1 MFKINIIT
9 VGKIKE
15 DYFKKA
21 VEEYLKRLTRFA
33 EVKVVELDEV
43 TFSKE
48 DGLAETI
55 LKKEEEKILPLLKGQ
70 VICLAIEGKQ
80 FSSEEFSNYFVKA
93 KSEGVSEMTF
103 VIGSSYGLS
112 KEIKK
117 RAKLLLSFS
126 KMTFPH
132 QMFRVILLEQIY
144 RAFMIENG
152 SSYHK

>member
-15 DYFKKA
+15 DYFRKA
-21 VEEYLKRLTRFA
+21 VDEYLKRLTRFC
-33 EVKVVELDEV
+33 EVKIIELDEV

-48 DGLAETI
+48 EGLSKTI

-70 VICLAIEGKQ
+70 VVCLAIEGKQ
-80 FSSEEFSNYFVKA
+80 LSSEEFSAYFSKA
-93 KSEGVSEMTF
+93 KTEGVSEMTF

-132 QMFRVILLEQIY
+132 QLFRVVLLEQIY
-144 RAFMIENG
+144 RAFMIDSG